1 MKSYWIVAAVFSA
14 TVWPGSQTQAMFA
27 QQTSAGNQPVQ
38 QAQSSQASASLK
50 NPVESSVTVKSTT
63 AAKSLGTTTP
73 AAAPSQPKG
82 SYMLVELSN
91 GLKAKKLKVG
101 DKVKAEVSQDI
112 ISHGKVIIPVETK
125 LVGHVTEVSPRDST
139 HPESR
144 LGIVFDRILLKHF
157 HDIEFEAVVQA
168 VAQPIIRH
176 SRVDEPSQMLPP
188 SMIGGGMRDN
198 GGAPTGGRG
207 NSGATNRTVTNAG
220 AASSASMTQF
230 QAPITVKES
239 PSTHAES
246 AGALLA
252 VTSNGKPMSVGMPQ
266 GVFGLKGLSLS
277 TEPSAETPG
286 PVIVSNTE
294 NVKLD
299 EGTQLLLHV
308 LKVELPADLKKNNKP
323 AN

>member
-1 MKSYWIVAAVFSA
+1 MKSYWIVAAGFLA
-14 TVWPGSQTQAMFA
+14 TVWPGSPTQAMFA

-50 NPVESSVTVKSTT
+50 SPAETSVTVKST
-63 AAKSLGTTTP
+63 AAAPSIGTTTP
-73 AAAPSQPKG
+73 AAAPAQPKG

-112 ISHGKVIIPVETK
+112 ISHGKIIIPVETK
-125 LVGHVTEVSPRDST
+125 LVGHVTEVSPRDSA

-157 HDIEFEAVVQA
+157 HDIDFEAVVQA
-168 VAQPIIRH
+168 VAQPVIRH

-198 GGAPTGGRG
+198 SAAPTGGRG
-207 NSGATNRTVTNAG
+207 SSQNRTVTNVG
-220 AASSASMTQF
+220 TSSGASMTQF

-252 VTSNGKPMSVGMPQ
+252 VASNGKPMSVGMPQ

-277 TEPSAETPG
+277 MEPSAGTPG
-286 PVIVSNTE
+286 PVIVSNTD

-299 EGTQLLLHV
+299 EGTQILLHV
-308 LKVELPADLKKNNKP
+308 LKVQLPADLKKNKP
-323 AN
+323 AK